1 MFRRPNRIIV
11 PEYKAPAGLSLL
23 AAAELVGEGTRAIS
37 AQIVDLAVR
46 KALTIAPL
54 DSTRKRQ
61 SGFTLT
67 LKSFDGLGPD
77 EMDMMQ
83 ALFPRGAVGEKLE
96 VRPKRNRALGRR
108 LRFPHGRAVARLV
121 VAGQARERT
130 WLERT
135 FGRGSAQPI
144 VPLPAAD
151 RTVDHLWGMRD
162 YIALAEKDRLAF
174 LQSPQGAELR
184 HDVSIDAQVLVLN
197 EKLLPYAVLFG
208 LEKEWVRELGVRYE
222 ALTDD
227 DLLAL
232 DMIGDVLVFALDPDV
247 WEAVGVIADLSE
259 LLIGVGRIVGGVVV
273 FLVSLGN

>member
-11 PEYKAPAGLSLL
+11 PEYRAPAGLSLL
-23 AAAELVGEGTRAIS
+23 AAAELVGEGTRAVS
-37 AQIVDLAVR
+37 AQIIDLVVR
-46 KALTIAPL
+46 KAVAISPL
-54 DSTRKRQ
+54 DVKRKRQ

-83 ALFPRGAVGEKLE
+83 ALFPRGVVGETLE
-96 VRPKRNRALGRR
+96 VRPKRNAALSRR
-108 LRFPHGRAVARLV
+108 LRLPHGRAVARLV

-130 WLERT
+130 WFERT
-135 FGRGSAQPI
+135 FSTGSAQPI
-144 VPLPAAD
+144 VPLPAANP
-151 RTVDHLWGMRD
+151 TVDHLWGIYD

-184 HDVSIDAQVLVLN
+184 QDASINAQVLVLN

-208 LEKEWVRELGVRYE
+208 LEKEWVRELGTRYE
-222 ALTDD
+222 SLTND

-232 DMIGDVLVFALDPDV
+232 DMLGDVLVFALDPDV

-259 LLIGVGRIVGGVVV
+259 LLVGVGRIFGGIVL
-273 FLVSLGN
+273 FIVSLGN